1 MDDALT
7 TADGLTLQLRT
18 WPVERPHGS
27 VLVVHGLGEHIG
39 RYAQVAAHL
48 NEWGWNVV
56 GYDQRGHGTS
66 EGARLMLRR
75 FLEDFGALIRSLERA
90 QPLLRWAGT

>member
-39 RYAQVAAHL
+39 RYAVLATRLNVA
-48 NEWGWNVV
+48 GWV
-56 GYDQRGHGTS
+56 GNHFAPCQKGPENLTCSPTTECSPTS
-66 EGARLMLRR
+66 QPSAARPAQSRR
-75 FLEDFGALIRSLERA
+75 S
-90 QPLLRWAGT
+90 

>member
-27 VLVVHGLGEHIG
+27 VLVVD
-39 RYAQVAAHL
+39 RVAGGKPL
-48 NEWGWNVV
+48 ITLKIC
-56 GYDQRGHGTS
+56 GTP
-66 EGARLMLRR
+66 A
-75 FLEDFGALIRSLERA
+75 
-90 QPLLRWAGT
+90 